1 MVQLFPFLFLN
12 EIYFVLI
19 SFFWYVFIVW
29 VVKNVSFRVSRTE
42 LSDDII
48 VDKINFLAINL
59 KFVFDISAKCSSLF
73 ECSNI

>member
-19 SFFWYVFIVW
+19 SFFWFVFVVW
-29 VVKNVSFRVSRTE
+29 EVKNVSFRVSRTE

-48 VDKINFLAINL
+48 VD
-59 KFVFDISAKCSSLF
+59 
-73 ECSNI
+73 